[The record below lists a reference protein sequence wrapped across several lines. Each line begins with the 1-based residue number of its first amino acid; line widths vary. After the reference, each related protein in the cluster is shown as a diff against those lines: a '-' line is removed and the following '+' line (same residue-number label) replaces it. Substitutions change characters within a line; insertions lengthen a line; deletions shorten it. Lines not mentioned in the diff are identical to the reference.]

1 MVRSYLFTSESVSE
15 GHPDKLADQISDAI
29 LDAFLAREATAKVA
43 CETLVA
49 DNLVVIAG
57 EFRTADEAAFD
68 AIHDRAESIA
78 RQVLRDAGYKDA
90 ATGIDPDR
98 CEVQVRFNHQSI
110 QINKGVVHADGT
122 LGAGDQ
128 GLMFGFA
135 CDETPDLMPYPIWLA
150 HRLVRRQAEL
160 RKSGALPWL
169 RPDAKSQVTVHYEGH
184 KVAGI
189 ADVVIST
196 QIARDLDPA
205 WVTREVTREIIDP
218 LVPAKL
224 RTPDFRIFV
233 NPAGPFEIG
242 GPNGDTGLTGR
253 KIIVDT
259 YGGAAPHGGGA
270 FSGKDPSKV
279 DRSATYMARYIARNI
294 VAAGLA
300 RRCLVQLA
308 YAIGVAEPVS
318 VMIDTQGT
326 GSVPH
331 DALEAAVQQGVPPDA
346 LRHHRH
352 ARPGAADLPADRRL
366 RPLRPQRHR
375 PRLGTQRP
383 GRGAEV
389 GAGVTATTAVPPV
402 PTFPVPPLQ
411 LMSLQA
417 QSITPST

>member
-1 MVRSYLFTSESVSE
+1 MSARHYLFTSESVSE

-49 DNLVVIAG
+49 DNLIVIAG
-57 EFRTADEAAFD
+57 EFRTADEALFNE
-68 AIHDRAESIA
+68 IHDRAQEIA
-78 RQVLRDAGYKDA
+78 RQVLRDAGYTDA
-90 ATGIDPDR
+90 ATGIDPER

-110 QINKGVVHADGT
+110 QINQGVVHADGQ

-128 GLMFGFA
+128 GLMFGYA

-184 KVAGI
+184 RVVGV

-196 QIARDLDPA
+196 QIERGLDPA
-205 WVTREVTREIIDP
+205 WVTQQVTREIIDP
-218 LVPAKL
+218 LVPMNL
-224 RTPDFRIFV
+224 RTADFRLWV

-259 YGGAAPHGGGA
+259 YGGSCPHGGGA

-279 DRSATYMARYIARNI
+279 DRSAAYMARYIAKNI

-300 RRCLVQLA
+300 RRCLVQIA
-308 YAIGVAEPVS
+308 YAIGVVEPVS

-326 GSVPH
+326 GSVPYE
-331 DALEAAVQQGVPPDA
+331 ALEAAVKKIFRLTPSGIIAMLDLARPIYRQTAAYGHFGRDDIELGWERTDRTKA
-346 LRHHRH
+346 LR
-352 ARPGAADLPADRRL
+352 
-366 RPLRPQRHR
+366 
-375 PRLGTQRP
+375 
-383 GRGAEV
+383 
-389 GAGVTATTAVPPV
+389 TATNYLREAPAAT
-402 PTFPVPPLQ
+402 
-411 LMSLQA
+411 
-417 QSITPST
+417 

>member
-1 MVRSYLFTSESVSE
+1 MNTRSYLFTSESVSE

-57 EFRTADEAAFD
+57 EFRTADPAIYDDIRSRAA
-68 AIHDRAESIA
+68 EIA
-78 RQVLRDAGYKDA
+78 RQVLRDAGYREAD
-90 ATGIDPDR
+90 TGIDPDK

-110 QINKGVVHADGT
+110 QINKGIVHADGQ

-128 GLMFGFA
+128 GLMFGYA

-150 HRLVRRQAEL
+150 HRLVARQAEL
-160 RKSGALPWL
+160 RRSGALPWL
-169 RPDAKSQVTVHYEGH
+169 RPDAKSQVTVRYDGQR
-184 KVAGI
+184 VAGVHN
-189 ADVVIST
+189 VVIST

-205 WVTREVTREIIDP
+205 WVAKEVTREIIDP
-218 LVPAKL
+218 LLPLNL
-224 RTPDFRIFV
+224 RTADFRIWV

-259 YGGAAPHGGGA
+259 YGGACPHGGGA

-279 DRSATYMARYIARNI
+279 DRSAAYMARYVAKNI

-300 RRCLVQLA
+300 RRCMVQLA

-318 VMIDTQGT
+318 VMIDSQGT
-326 GSVPH
+326 ASVP
-331 DALEAAVQQGVPPDA
+331 DSALEAAVKKVFRLTPSGIIAALDLARPIYRRTAAYGHFGRDEAGFTWERTDRVDA
-346 LRHHRH
+346 LK
-352 ARPGAADLPADRRL
+352 AALK
-366 RPLRPQRHR
+366 
-375 PRLGTQRP
+375 
-383 GRGAEV
+383 
-389 GAGVTATTAVPPV
+389 
-402 PTFPVPPLQ
+402 
-411 LMSLQA
+411 
-417 QSITPST
+417 

>member
-1 MVRSYLFTSESVSE
+1 LTRSHLFTSESVSE

-29 LDAFLAREATAKVA
+29 LDAFLAREAAAKVA

-57 EFRTADEAAFD
+57 EFRTTDEAIFRD
-68 AIHDRAESIA
+68 VRERATEIA
-78 RQVLRDAGYKDA
+78 RQVLRDAGYKDP

-110 QINKGVVHADGT
+110 QINKGIVHADGQ

-128 GLMFGFA
+128 GLMFGYA

-150 HRLVRRQAEL
+150 HQLVKRQAEL

-169 RPDAKSQVTVHYEGH
+169 RPDAKSQVTVRYEGQR
-184 KVAGI
+184 VAGI
-189 ADVVIST
+189 TDVVIST
-196 QIARDLDPA
+196 QIERNLDPA
-205 WVTREVTREIIDP
+205 WVTQQVSREIIDP
-218 LVPAKL
+218 LVPMKL
-224 RTPDFRIFV
+224 RTPDFRIWV

-279 DRSATYMARYIARNI
+279 DRSATYMARYIAKNI
-294 VAAGLA
+294 IAAGLA
-300 RRCLVQLA
+300 RRCLLQLA

-318 VMIDTQGT
+318 VLVDTQGT
-326 GSVPH
+326 GTVP
-331 DALEAAVQQGVPPDA
+331 DEQLEAAVKTVFRLTPSGIIESLDLARPIYRQTAAYGHFGRNGIDLSWERTDQVAA
-346 LRHHRH
+346 LR
-352 ARPGAADLPADRRL
+352 AALD
-366 RPLRPQRHR
+366 
-375 PRLGTQRP
+375 
-383 GRGAEV
+383 
-389 GAGVTATTAVPPV
+389 
-402 PTFPVPPLQ
+402 
-411 LMSLQA
+411 
-417 QSITPST
+417 

>member
-1 MVRSYLFTSESVSE
+1 MERSYLFTSESVSE

-57 EFRTADEAAFD
+57 EFRTADPGIYEDIRGRAA
-68 AIHDRAESIA
+68 EIA
-78 RQVLRDAGYKDA
+78 RQVLRDAGYREAD
-90 ATGIDPDR
+90 TGVDPDR

-110 QINKGVVHADGT
+110 QINKGIVHADGQ

-128 GLMFGFA
+128 GLMFGYA

-169 RPDAKSQVTVHYEGH
+169 RPDAKSQVTVLYEGQR
-184 KVAGI
+184 VAGVNNVI
-189 ADVVIST
+189 IST
-196 QIARDLDPA
+196 QIERNLDPA
-205 WVTREVTREIIDP
+205 WVASEVTREIIDP
-218 LVPAKL
+218 LLPASL
-224 RTPDFRIFV
+224 RTADFRIWV

-259 YGGAAPHGGGA
+259 YGGACPHGGGA

-279 DRSATYMARYIARNI
+279 DRSAAYMARYVAKNI
-294 VAAGLA
+294 VAAGLT
-300 RRCLVQLA
+300 RRCMVQLA

-318 VMIDTQGT
+318 VMIDSQGT
-326 GSVPH
+326 ASLP
-331 DALEAAVQQGVPPDA
+331 DSALEMAVKKVFRLTPSGIIEA
-346 LRHHRH
+346 LDL
-352 ARPGAADLPADRRL
+352 ARPIYRKTAAYGHFGRDDAGFSWERTDRVEAL
-366 RPLRPQRHR
+366 KLA
-375 PRLGTQRP
+375 LG
-383 GRGAEV
+383 
-389 GAGVTATTAVPPV
+389 
-402 PTFPVPPLQ
+402 
-411 LMSLQA
+411 
-417 QSITPST
+417 